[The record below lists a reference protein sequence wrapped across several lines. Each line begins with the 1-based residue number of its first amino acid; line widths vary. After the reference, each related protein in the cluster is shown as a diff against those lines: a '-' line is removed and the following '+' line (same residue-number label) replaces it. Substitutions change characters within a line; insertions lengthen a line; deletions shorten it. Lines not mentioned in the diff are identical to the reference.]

1 MKINFTLHQSVY
13 FALGIVIMKSVSMIM
28 LPIVTRYLPPAT
40 FGELELLLSISNFV
54 TLLMGFGLVNALY
67 RFAGLGIAD
76 EKDIGRTVFTLATIT
91 GSVVLLLS
99 LLLAPLLQ
107 TYWGSNIS
115 LFDLQLV
122 IVLFSVEGCIAIPL
136 AWLKMKEDAFSFF
149 LLTTSKALLQALLTW
164 ILLREGYGITA
175 VLLAGVTS
183 SLLLVVLLLRIQIK
197 ATGLGLNWQLLPQ
210 ILRYGLPLTISALA
224 AFAVLGADRW
234 VINLVSSTE
243 QLGLYAVGKKL
254 ATISVMLMQPFILW
268 WYPRRFKMLKE
279 DRGNAGVAHTTSFG
293 IALVICCSTM
303 ICLAS
308 PLLFGTLI
316 DLSYASAMHY
326 VPALAL
332 LYMIKQTAELANL
345 GSYIGRS
352 TWNVTLIDVCT
363 ALISVTCFYFLSE
376 RFKVPGVIAAL
387 IIAQCFRVVLFYI
400 ISQRALYL
408 NYEKASLFGLLLISG
423 ALVFISMQLNE
434 FVHHLLM
441 VLISAGLLFG
451 YLHFSKLFTLSPLRK
466 NSQIAQESHHEKIR
480 I

>member
-1 MKINFTLHQSVY
+1 MKINFTLHQSLY

-28 LPIVTRYLPPAT
+28 LPIVTRYLPPAA
-40 FGELELLLSISNFV
+40 FGELELLLSISNFA
-54 TLLMGFGLVNALY
+54 TLLMGFGLVEALY
-67 RFAGLGIAD
+67 RFAGLGISD
-76 EKDIGRTVFTLATIT
+76 EKEIGRTVFTMASVS

-99 LLLAPLLQ
+99 LLLIPLLQ
-107 TYWGSNIS
+107 PYLDNIS

-122 IVLFSVEGCIAIPL
+122 IILFSVEGCIAIPL

-149 LLTTSKALLQALLTW
+149 LLTTGKALLQALLTW
-164 ILLREGYGITA
+164 ILLREGYGITS

-183 SLLLVVLLLRIQIK
+183 SLLLVILLLRIQIK
-197 ATGLGLNWQLLPQ
+197 ATGLGLNWLLVPQ

-224 AFAVLGADRW
+224 AFAILGADRW

-279 DRGNAGVAHTTSFG
+279 DNGRDTVAHTTSFG

-303 ICLAS
+303 ICLGS

-316 DLSYASAMHY
+316 AQSYAQAMQY

-352 TWNVTLIDVCT
+352 TWNVTLIDVFT
-363 ALISVTCFYFLSE
+363 ALISVSCFYFLSE

-387 IIAQCFRVVLFYI
+387 LIAQCFRVTLFFI
-400 ISQRALYL
+400 TSQRALYL
-408 NYEKASLFGLLLISG
+408 NYQKASLFGLLLLASV
-423 ALVFISMQLNE
+423 LVFISMQLSE
-434 FVHHLLM
+434 FIHHLLI
-441 VLISAGLLFG
+441 VLISPALLVS
-451 YLHFSKLFTLSPLRK
+451 YLHLSKLFTFTLFKK
-466 NSQIAQESHHEKIR
+466 NRQVVRESHQATS
-480 I
+480 

>member
-1 MKINFTLHQSVY
+1 MKINFTLHQSLY

-28 LPIVTRYLPPAT
+28 LPIVTHYLPPAG
-40 FGELELLLSISNFV
+40 FGELELLLSISNFF
-54 TLLMGFGLVNALY
+54 TLLMGFGLVDALY

-76 EKDIGRTVFTLATIT
+76 EKDVARTVFTLATIS
-91 GSVVLLLS
+91 GSMVLLLS

-107 TYWGSNIS
+107 PYLGSNIS

-149 LLTTSKALLQALLTW
+149 LLTTSKALLQALMTW

-183 SLLLVVLLLRIQIK
+183 SLLLVMLLLRIQIK
-197 ATGLGLNWQLLPQ
+197 ATGLGLNWVLLPQ

-224 AFAVLGADRW
+224 AFAIVGADRW

-254 ATISVMLMQPFILW
+254 ATVSVMLMQPFFLW

-279 DRGNAGVAHTTSFG
+279 DNGNVGVAHTTSFG

-303 ICLAS
+303 ICLGS

-316 DLSYASAMHY
+316 DQSYASAMQY
-326 VPALAL
+326 IPPLAL
-332 LYMIKQTAELANL
+332 FYMIKQTAELANL
-345 GSYIGRS
+345 GSYIGKS
-352 TWNVTLIDVCT
+352 TWNVTFIDICT
-363 ALISVTCFYFLSE
+363 ALISVSCFYFLSE
-376 RFKVPGVIAAL
+376 RFKVSGVIAAL
-387 IIAQCFRVVLFYI
+387 IIAQCFRIILFFI

-408 NYEKASLFGLLLISG
+408 NYEKARLFGLLLTSG

-434 FVHHLLM
+434 FIHHLLM
-441 VLISAGLLFG
+441 VLISVGLLAS
-451 YLHFSKLFTLSPLRK
+451 YLHFSQLFSLTRLRTK
-466 NSQIAQESHHEKIR
+466 AQLAQESR
-480 I
+480 

>member
-1 MKINFTLHQSVY
+1 MKINVSLHQSLY

-28 LPIVTRYLPPAT
+28 LPIVTRYLPPAA
-40 FGELELLLSISNFV
+40 FGELELLLSISNFA
-54 TLLMGFGLVNALY
+54 TLIMGFGLVDALY
-67 RFAGLGIAD
+67 RFAGLGIAE
-76 EKDIGRTVFTLATIT
+76 EKDIGRTVFTMATVS
-91 GSVVLLLS
+91 GGLVLLSS
-99 LLLAPLLQ
+99 LLLVPILQ
-107 TYWGSNIS
+107 PYLGSIS

-136 AWLKMKEDAFSFF
+136 AWLKMKEDAFTFF
-149 LLTTSKALLQALLTW
+149 ILTTGKALLQALLTW
-164 ILLREGYGITA
+164 ILLQEGYGITS

-183 SLLLVVLLLRIQIK
+183 SLLLVVLLLRVQIK
-197 ATGLGLNWQLLPQ
+197 ATGLGLNWLLVPQ

-224 AFAVLGADRW
+224 AFAILGADRW
-234 VINLVSSTE
+234 VISLVSSAE

-279 DRGNAGVAHTTSFG
+279 QNGRDTVANTTSFG
-293 IALVICCSTM
+293 IALVICCCTM
-303 ICLAS
+303 ICVGS

-316 DLSYASAMHY
+316 DQSYAQAMHY

-363 ALISVTCFYFLSE
+363 ALISISCFYLLSE
-376 RFKVPGVIAAL
+376 RFKIPGVIAAL
-387 IIAQCFRVVLFYI
+387 LIAQCFRVSLFFI
-400 ISQRALYL
+400 TSQRALYL
-408 NYEKASLFGLLLISG
+408 NYRKVSLLGLLLLASI
-423 ALVFISMQLNE
+423 LVFISMQLTE

-441 VLISAGLLFG
+441 VLITSAVLVV
-451 YLHFSKLFTLSPLRK
+451 YLHLSKLLIVSLFKKQR
-466 NSQIAQESHHEKIR
+466 QIIGKSHQVAS
-480 I
+480 